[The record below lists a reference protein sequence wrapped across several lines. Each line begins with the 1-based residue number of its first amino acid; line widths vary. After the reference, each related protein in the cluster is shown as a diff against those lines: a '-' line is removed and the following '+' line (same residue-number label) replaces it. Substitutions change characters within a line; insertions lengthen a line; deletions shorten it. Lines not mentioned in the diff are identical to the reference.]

1 MAVMFGGLLP
11 GYPAGGAQRVI
22 QVTFTGHTPTVSG
35 INVFTITSGFAAT
48 RRQTV
53 ELKTL

>member
-1 MAVMFGGLLP
+1 MFGGLLP